1 MKFIS
6 KFLWVGLMVYPNK
19 IKKTLLLFS
28 VILICLSCGQSKNQE
43 LLQSMDQIVS
53 IIESSLKIAERNAES
68 LDNVTEVLLLLSDN
82 YNLDIS
88 SMDEAKGGNYR
99 FFNNTQYYKYKND
112 GKAAIATS
120 GFVTVND
127 EIKKKMMLLENAQ
140 TEMIKTKKLTPFS
153 AQSWIMTGDPIALT
167 YPYKDLISGIKPK
180 FNMRQMY
187 WWNMIS
193 EKNNPDKKIMWSPE
207 PYGSLVGNGWIIM
220 AISPIYTEKGF
231 IGGASVD
238 IKIKEL
244 ADSVI
249 SNKDEILILVSKKSL
264 VISKSLGATIFSDI
278 REVGLIYYLDQLSNH
293 PVTNEEYRLSN
304 DKNPPEIRKL
314 AENIQSTKPFNFEY
328 KEKIFKCYSRKLK
341 GPDLYLL
348 GFIEE

>member
-1 MKFIS
+1 MDC
-6 KFLWVGLMVYPNK
+6 PNNVK
-19 IKKTLLLFS
+19 RPFLLF
-28 VILICLSCGQSKNQE
+28 LALLFCLSCGHSKNNE
-43 LLQSMDQIVS
+43 LLQTMDKIVS
-53 IIESSLKIAERNAES
+53 VIESSLVIAERNAEN
-68 LDNVTEVLLLLSDN
+68 LDNVTEVLLLTSEN

-88 SMDEAKGGNYR
+88 SMDEAAGGNYR

-120 GFVTVND
+120 GFVPVND
-127 EIKKKMMLLENAQ
+127 DVKRKMLLLENAQ
-140 TEMIKTKKLTPFS
+140 TEMIKAQKLTPFS

-167 YPYKDLISGIKPK
+167 YPYKDLMSGIKPK
-180 FNMRQMY
+180 LDMRQMY

-193 EKNNPDKKIMWSPE
+193 EKNNPDKKVMWSPE

-220 AISPIYTEKGF
+220 VISPIYTEKGF

-244 ADSVI
+244 ADSII
-249 SNKDEILILVSKKSL
+249 SNKDEILMLVSKKSL

-278 REVGLIYYLDQLSNH
+278 NEVGLIYYLDQLSNH
-293 PVTNEEYRLSN
+293 PVTNEEYRLSYE
-304 DKNPPEIRKL
+304 KNPPEIRKL
-314 AENIQSTKPFNFEY
+314 AENIQSVKPFDFEY
-328 KEKIFKCYSRKLK
+328 KRKIFKCFSKKLK

>member
-1 MKFIS
+1 MYF
-6 KFLWVGLMVYPNK
+6 PNN
-19 IKKTLLLFS
+19 IKKPFLLF
-28 VILICLSCGQSKNQE
+28 LAFFFCLSCGHSKNNE
-43 LLQSMDQIVS
+43 LLQTMDKIVS
-53 IIESSLKIAERNAES
+53 VIESSLIIAERNAEN
-68 LDNVTEVLLLLSDN
+68 LDNVTEVLLLTSEN

-88 SMDEAKGGNYR
+88 SMDETAGGNYR
-99 FFNNTQYYKYKND
+99 FFNNTQYYKFKND

-120 GFVTVND
+120 GFVPVND
-127 EIKKKMMLLENAQ
+127 DIKKKMLLLENTQ
-140 TEMIKTKKLTPFS
+140 TEMIKAQKLTPFS

-167 YPYKDLISGIKPK
+167 YPYKDLMSGIKPK
-180 FNMRQMY
+180 LDMRQMY

-193 EKNNPDKKIMWSPE
+193 EKNNPEKKIMWSPE

-238 IKIKEL
+238 IRIKEL
-244 ADSVI
+244 ADSTI
-249 SNKDEILILVSKKSL
+249 SNKDEILMLVSKKSL

-278 REVGLIYYLDQLSNH
+278 SEVGLIYYLDQLSNH
-293 PVTNEEYRLSN
+293 PVTNEEYKLSYQ
-304 DKNPPEIRKL
+304 KNSPEIRKL
-314 AENIQSTKPFNFEY
+314 AENIQSAKPFDFEY
-328 KEKIFKCYSRKLK
+328 KGKIFKCYSKKLK